1 MKEGTSHQSRVTTPK
16 QEGHSLESPP
26 ERRQNLA
33 SDKSEC
39 TAKLIG
45 WVLQGGVILSASI
58 ILIGLLML
66 PLRPGGLS
74 VNRLLSFPHTLGQVW
89 AGLLVLRPQAIIA
102 LGLLLLIATPILRVA
117 VSIVAFAFERDLRF
131 VVITSLVLAILLLSN
146 VLLGSMVGSTSHTT
160 VPHLNFSLVV
170 VLLIFGGSIVAGV
183 LGSLI
188 GLGGGVLIV
197 PLLSLVFG
205 LPIYV
210 AIGASIVSVIATS
223 SGAAAAY
230 VRDHLTNL
238 RVGMFLELGTTT
250 GAITGAF
257 LAVLLAPNLLF
268 VLFRGRLADFLSPA
282 GVQDRRGIAAGSKER
297 SSGTL
302 AGTLWH
308 VSGSTFGATDSLPGD
323 PYTAWSGDDVCGRN
337 HLRTTRYRQWH
348 L

>member
-1 MKEGTSHQSRVTTPK
+1 
-16 QEGHSLESPP
+16 
-26 ERRQNLA
+26 
-33 SDKSEC
+33 
-39 TAKLIG
+39 
-45 WVLQGGVILSASI
+45 
-58 ILIGLLML
+58 ML

-131 VVITSLVLAILLLSN
+131 VVISTSLVLAILLLSN

-197 PLLSLVFG
+197 PLLTLVFG

-257 LAVLLAPNLLF
+257 LAALLAPNLLF
-268 VLFRGRLADFLSPA
+268 VLF
-282 GVQDRRGIAAGSKER
+282 GVVLLISSVPLVFKIGEGIAAGSEE
-297 SSGTL
+297 
-302 AGTLWH
+302 
-308 VSGSTFGATDSLPGD
+308 
-323 PYTAWSGDDVCGRN
+323 
-337 HLRTTRYRQWH
+337 
-348 L
+348 